1 MKEIIIATKNKGK
14 AKEFEEFF
22 KPHGI
27 RTISLLDFVEE
38 PQDIEETGVT
48 FKENAALKAET
59 MSNELNKPVLADD
72 SGLIIDAL
80 DGRPGIFSARYAGE
94 PKNDQANIEKVL
106 NELRDVTEKNRTA
119 RFICVI
125 AIAQPDQQTIFKT
138 GYCEGHISFSETG
151 THGFGYDPIFIPEG
165 YTNSMAELTSDEK
178 NLISHRSHAIK
189 QLEQWIQRDADK

>member
-106 NELRDVTEKNRTA
+106 NELRDVTEKKIGRA
-119 RFICVI
+119 
-125 AIAQPDQQTIFKT
+125 
-138 GYCEGHISFSETG
+138 S
-151 THGFGYDPIFIPEG
+151 
-165 YTNSMAELTSDEK
+165 
-178 NLISHRSHAIK
+178 
-189 QLEQWIQRDADK
+189 

>member
-27 RTISLLDFVEE
+27 RTISLLDFVEV

-48 FKENAALKAET
+48 LKENATLKAET
-59 MSNELNKPVLADD
+59 MSNTLNMPDLADD

-80 DGRPGIFSARYAGE
+80 DGRPGIFSATYAGE
-94 PKNDQANIEKVL
+94 QKNDQANIEKVL

-125 AIAQPDQQTIFKT
+125 AIA
-138 GYCEGHISFSETG
+138 
-151 THGFGYDPIFIPEG
+151 
-165 YTNSMAELTSDEK
+165 
-178 NLISHRSHAIK
+178 
-189 QLEQWIQRDADK
+189 